1 LLGLLCWAA
10 VHFFKEGADLNTIEL
25 EKIAKKIRIDTI
37 KMIYKVKSGHPG
49 GALSITDIL
58 AVLYFDEMHVDA
70 KNPQLPDRDR
80 FVLSKGHAATSL
92 YAALAA
98 KGYFAREE
106 LWTLRQYQSIL
117 QGHPDMKVTPGLD
130 MSSGSLGQGL
140 SIANGMALAAK
151 LQKKEF
157 RVYAILGDGELDEGQ
172 IWEAAMTAPQ
182 FRLDNI
188 VAIIDKNG
196 FQINGTTDEVMKVA
210 SIEDKFQAFGWNV
223 LSIDGNDISAIKGAF
238 QKAKNCKDKPTAIV
252 AKTLKGKGVSYME
265 DRCEWHSGVPTEE
278 QYQLAMQELGGNE

>member
-1 LLGLLCWAA
+1 M
-10 VHFFKEGADLNTIEL
+10 NTIEL
-25 EKIAKKIRIDTI
+25 EKIAKKIRMDTI

-49 GALSITDIL
+49 GALSIADIL
-58 AVLYFDEMHVDA
+58 AVLYFDEMHVDV
-70 KNPQLPDRDR
+70 KNPQMPDRDR

-98 KGYFAREE
+98 KEYFAREE

-188 VAIIDKNG
+188 VAIIDQNG
-196 FQINGTTDEVMKVA
+196 FQINGTTDDVMKVA

-223 LSIDGNDISAIKGAF
+223 LSIDGNDISAIKDAF
-238 QKAKNCKDKPTAIV
+238 QKAKNCKDRPTAIV